1 MKLIC
6 TPLTGEA
13 MSLLDLDACPDDQ
26 MERLLL
32 ANTEH
37 QLLLNSGIFEE
48 INSSLRKIIDDYE
61 DECINTDEELAE
73 MLKILEGQSLPE
85 QPELLEKLIRLNKLA
100 ISKKTGV
107 FFYF

>member
-6 TPLTGEA
+6 TPLTREA
-13 MSLLDLDACPDDQ
+13 MSLLDLNACPDDQ

-32 ANTEH
+32 TNTEH
-37 QLLLNSGIFEE
+37 QLLLKSGIFEE
-48 INSSLRKIIDDYE
+48 INNSLRKIIDDYE
-61 DECINTDEELAE
+61 DEYINTDEELAE
-73 MLKILEGQSLPE
+73 MLKILENQSLPE
-85 QPELLEKLIRLNKLA
+85 HPELLEKLIHLNKLA